1 LVESTAKKKIAIAD
15 DEESVCSILSI
26 LLTRMG
32 YSAEFVAHDGT
43 EILEAVLTRAIEPDL
58 IIMDYRMPVMDGIE
72 AARAIMKERPTLRI
86 IIESADDAV
95 KESVQNEG
103 MLFLQKPF
111 NRSQLSRIVDTALDL
126 LN

>member
-1 LVESTAKKKIAIAD
+1 
-15 DEESVCSILSI
+15 
-26 LLTRMG
+26 
-32 YSAEFVAHDGT
+32 
-43 EILEAVLTRAIEPDL
+43 
-58 IIMDYRMPVMDGIE
+58 
-72 AARAIMKERPTLRI
+72 
-86 IIESADDAV
+86 V